1 MVACLGCSLCCCGY
15 FRPLCI
21 VLALFST
28 SCQSRLTTASLF
40 MQSLLCH
47 ARIRGQDACLRP
59 ANISIIPANGMFQVI
74 GEDSKGLIDM
84 RQLELEL
91 LKHANAPLIV
101 GSFTAGSNVTGIAPD
116 VHSIANLLHRHGAIA
131 AFDYASAGSS
141 KQVPSQALK
150 FIHWASLFYCL
161 RHAG

>member
-1 MVACLGCSLCCCGY
+1 MLLWLL
-15 FRPLCI
+15 RPLCI

-28 SCQSRLTTASLF
+28 SCQS
-40 MQSLLCH
+40 LLCH
-47 ARIRGQDACLRP
+47 NCIRGQDACLR
-59 ANISIIPANGMFQVI
+59 AGHIRMIPANGMFQVI

-91 LKHANAPLIV
+91 RKHANAPLIV

-150 FIHWASLFYCL
+150 YIHWAPLYYSL